1 MELGTGGGEHTP
13 PSDLAQA
20 LGRGARRLGHRPA
33 VTVLHAFARYEQ
45 SGASLA
51 NWAAKGSHLLE
62 LDHLVGPDD
71 AIAIAA
77 PACWTTASAAL
88 AAWWLGAAVRL
99 DSAGATVT
107 IRHETAIPASDA
119 VGEMLLVGDA
129 LDGGPTGPA
138 DHPVWTHEAQT
149 MPDAPPAAA
158 AGADRIALVR
168 GAQRLT
174 QQEVITMAD
183 DLGEG
188 VLGVET
194 DRVDPLLALV
204 ATAVRPLLTGRP
216 TVVLRAG
223 VGREDA
229 EAERVSA
236 WCPTGAG

>member
-1 MELGTGGGEHTP
+1 
-13 PSDLAQA
+13 
-20 LGRGARRLGHRPA
+20 
-33 VTVLHAFARYEQ
+33 
-45 SGASLA
+45 
-51 NWAAKGSHLLE
+51 
-62 LDHLVGPDD
+62 
-71 AIAIAA
+71 
-77 PACWTTASAAL
+77 
-88 AAWWLGAAVRL
+88 
-99 DSAGATVT
+99 
-107 IRHETAIPASDA
+107 
-119 VGEMLLVGDA
+119 
-129 LDGGPTGPA
+129 
-138 DHPVWTHEAQT
+138 
-149 MPDAPPAAA
+149 
-158 AGADRIALVR
+158 VR